1 MEVMRDAGYTEALA
15 LHQPDQAQFMMAAQE
30 AAPGLNWLI
39 AGWNEQ
45 MIVYQT
51 PASTLSQGELV
62 TVTWTPEQILFRS
75 QPINEYYWDEAQ
87 HRHNATQFKQ
97 AMGVLAEAQRKAD
110 RSRNPVFREKFGAF
124 VPSKTYRFTPLILYS
139 IALVYV
145 AMVLTGLSPLHP
157 DAESL
162 FRWGGNFRNAVM
174 DGQWWRLITYM
185 FLHAGIMHLLM
196 NAYALVYI
204 GMFLEPLLGKT
215 RFITAYL
222 LTGICAGLA
231 SILVHPFSVGVGAS
245 GAIFGMYGAF
255 FALLTTN
262 HLQKAA
268 KKTMLRSI
276 LFFIVFNLIM
286 GMQGNTD
293 NAAHIGGLVSG
304 LLIGYAFYPG
314 IRKQAAAVE

>member
-1 MEVMRDAGYTEALA
+1 MEVMSDAGYTEAISGHRLE
-15 LHQPDQAQFMMAAQE
+15 QAQFMAAALE
-30 AAPGLNWLI
+30 AAPHLGWHI
-39 AGWNEQ
+39 AGRDEQ
-45 MIVYQT
+45 TIIYQT
-51 PASTLSQGELV
+51 PASLHSQGELV
-62 TVTWTPEQILFRS
+62 TVTWTPGEVQFRS
-75 QPINEYYWDEAQ
+75 IPINEYFWNDAQ
-87 HRHNATQFKQ
+87 HRHNAMQFKQ
-97 AMGVLAEAQRKAD
+97 AMALMATAQHKAD

-124 VPSKTYRFTPLILYS
+124 VPSKTYLFTPLILYS
-139 IALVYV
+139 IALVYI
-145 AMVLTGLSPLHP
+145 AMVLAGLSPLHP
-157 DAESL
+157 NAESL

-174 DGQWWRLITYM
+174 DGEWWRLITYM
-185 FLHAGIMHLLM
+185 FLHGGIMHLLM

-204 GMFLEPLLGKT
+204 GMFLEPLLGKA

-231 SILVHPFSVGVGAS
+231 SIMMHPFSVGVGAS

-286 GMQGNTD
+286 GTQGNTD

-314 IRKQAAAVE
+314 IRKQAAIGE